1 MKKTIL
7 TLFICACFIFGSWSV
22 PTISAESSA
31 TVSVKIYRILKID
44 TIEGWPESPA
54 DWYYHVG
61 VSNDGVTFD
70 WKSSSI
76 PITVDADDLIVDKVH
91 TFSDITSSSV
101 RIAIMVCEEDGW
113 PDTDDLADI
122 SSDTG
127 GGYDDVA
134 NPIIPTVRKGV
145 YTAYYDLSDVTGSL
159 TGDTTIFENGYYK
172 TSGDY
177 DGSTSSDQNDA
188 SVWFKIWDNY
198 DSPNAEAGSNH
209 NIDTGEKVNFDGKYS
224 DASEGS
230 TITDYKWDVD
240 GDGTWDYQT
249 QIASYTYT
257 TKGTYTVTLQVTD
270 SLGVTATDTCIV
282 YVSNRDPIAAFVYS
296 PNNYPHPTT
305 LDTVQFTDTSIDEDG
320 TLASWYWRFGDGT
333 TSTERNPTHKFS
345 SGKTYSVSLKVTDND
360 GGYDTETKS
369 ITVIALATITGTVKD
384 KDGNPIQGAKIKLYD
399 AGKTTVLETATT
411 TELQY
416 DNAKYKWLIKTDE

>member
-1 MKKTIL
+1 
-7 TLFICACFIFGSWSV
+7 V
-22 PTISAESSA
+22 
-31 TVSVKIYRILKID
+31 
-44 TIEGWPESPA
+44 
-54 DWYYHVG
+54 
-61 VSNDGVTFD
+61 
-70 WKSSSI
+70 
-76 PITVDADDLIVDKVH
+76 DDLIVSKTH

-113 PDTDDLADI
+113 PDTEDDLADI

-127 GGYDDVA
+127 GNFDEIADT
-134 NPIIPTVRKGV
+134 ITPTIRKGV
-145 YTAYYDLSDVTGSL
+145 YTTYYNLITESL

-177 DGSTSSDQNDA
+177 DGSTSFDQNDA
-188 SVWFKIWDNY
+188 SVWFSISDNY

-209 NIDTGEKVNFDGKYS
+209 NIDTGEKVNFDGGQS
-224 DASEGS
+224 SASSGS

-270 SLGVTATDTCIV
+270 SLGETDTDTCTV
-282 YVSNRDPIAAFVYS
+282 YISNQDPVAAFAYS

-305 LDTVQFTDTSIDEDG
+305 LDTVQFTDTSTDEDG
-320 TLASWYWRFGDGT
+320 TLASWYWNFGDGT

-345 SGKTYSVSLKVTDND
+345 SGKTFSVSLKVTDND

-384 KDGNPIQGAKIKLYD
+384 KDGNPISSAKIKLYD

-411 TELQY
+411 NSNGVYTISEIATDTYDIESSKSGY
-416 DNAKYKWLIKTDE
+416 DNNKKTSKTIKSGDNTVDFVLTATAPVPNGRRTPGFEVIFAFLAMVIVSIILLSKKNE